1 MGVGARVTR
10 SSWDPYGNSYW
21 EVTAVKPR
29 GEVSLFCAG
38 GLSAPPSSAAAKR
51 PDPTIRAPTHQ
62 KQQQTPQDGAAGKA
76 WGVRVW
82 RGVREEG
89 RDGGGGGGGGSK
101 GVAAGAAAAAAEAAA
116 AAANRAAAAA
126 AAAPGPAAGRR
137 IPGRA
142 KRVWRWQPTDEEL
155 ARLAPLLQEARRR
168 EAAAAAAGAAAS
180 ES

>member
-1 MGVGARVTR
+1 MSFLQLLLKPKGRNLIDVLSRLPNMGVGSRVTR
-10 SSWDPYGNSYW
+10 SSWEPYGDSYW

-29 GEVSLFCAG
+29 GV
-38 GLSAPPSSAAAKR
+38 
-51 PDPTIRAPTHQ
+51 
-62 KQQQTPQDGAAGKA
+62 DGTAGKA

-89 RDGGGGGGGGSK
+89 RDGGGGG
-101 GVAAGAAAAAAEAAA
+101 AAATGAAAAAAGGSKAAA
-116 AAANRAAAAA
+116 AAA
-126 AAAPGPAAGRR
+126 RR

-168 EAAAAAAGAAAS
+168 EAAAAAAASATENGAAK
-180 ES
+180 E